1 MSIAHRDLAHGRPI
15 RRSEIVERAESWL
28 RPSVPYSQSKF
39 HQNEYGIYRTD
50 CSGYVSMAWG
60 LPGVPLNRHG
70 GLDTIGLAR
79 ISSLITKDELVA
91 GDVLLRTEGTNL
103 TRHVTIFH
111 EWATSQRTAYWGFEQ
126 SGETGTVLRRIPFP
140 YERCGELYT
149 PHRHSLITPSGL
161 TAATRKEI

>member
-1 MSIAHRDLAHGRPI
+1 MSIAHRDLAVGRPI
-15 RRSEIVERAESWL
+15 RRSEIIERAESWL
-28 RPSVPYSQSKF
+28 RPSVPYSQTKF
-39 HQNEYGIYRTD
+39 HQNEHGIYRTD

-60 LPGVPLNRHG
+60 LPGVPPNRHG

-126 SGETGTVLRRIPFP
+126 SGGTGTVLRRIAFP
-140 YERCGELYT
+140 YDQDGELYT
-149 PHRHSLITPSGL
+149 PRRYSLV
-161 TAATRKEI
+161 ARNQR

>member
-1 MSIAHRDLAHGRPI
+1 MSIAHRDLALGGPI

-28 RPSVPYSQSKF
+28 RPSVSYSQTKF

-79 ISSLITKDELVA
+79 ISALITKDELVA

-111 EWATSQRTAYWGFEQ
+111 EWATGHRTAYWGFEQ
-126 SGETGTVLRRIPFP
+126 AGETGTVLRRISFP
-140 YERCGELYT
+140 YDQSGELYS
-149 PHRHSLITPSGL
+149 PHRYSLITPGGL
-161 TAATRKEI
+161 TATTDQET